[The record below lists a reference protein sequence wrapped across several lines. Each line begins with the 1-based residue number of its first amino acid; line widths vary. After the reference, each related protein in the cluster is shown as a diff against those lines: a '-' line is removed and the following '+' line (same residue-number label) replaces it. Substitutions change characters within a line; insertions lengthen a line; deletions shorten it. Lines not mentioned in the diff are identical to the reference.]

1 MTTALRVTFL
11 LGNLLL
17 TTAASAQQQ
26 HQQTPS
32 EQALGTKLLQEIQGS
47 LTCNASLI
55 SVQSDL
61 AKAQARLKELEPKP
75 APEK

>member
-1 MTTALRVTFL
+1 MALRVTFL

-17 TTAASAQQQ
+17 TTAASAQQHQ
-26 HQQTPS
+26 QQTPS
-32 EQALGTKLLQEIQGS
+32 EQALGTKLLQEIQGG
-47 LTCNASLI
+47 LMCNASLI
-55 SVQSDL
+55 SAQAEL